1 MEPLVIAVAGFVAL
15 GGGALVLRSFGP
27 GYRVGRLLAATPRA
41 TIEEAEAVA
50 ASGRPRYL
58 RVDGRL
64 DSAEDFPDEHARPL
78 VYRRRRLELGD
89 RRGRWVAIEDDVQV
103 VPFEVREGLASIAID
118 GAAIGDGL
126 VVLPRESVG
135 TAADAPDRVPAGTP
149 PATPLRL
156 RIQQVS
162 AVEHATV
169 LGVPATRPDGTVVL
183 GAGLGRPL
191 ILSTVE
197 TAEAMQLLA
206 GGRRARPL
214 AALGLLAAGVGLI
227 ALAVGWAIVGAVG
240 AGVLPA
246 ATGGALVASPA
257 PGGDTRSAGEGPGL
271 VGAPLLAIAV
281 VALIAVVSVA
291 ATLVYVR
298 ITSGRGP
305 EGPRG
310 G

>member
-1 MEPLVIAVAGFVAL
+1 M
-15 GGGALVLRSFGP
+15 
-27 GYRVGRLLAATPRA
+27 
-41 TIEEAEAVA
+41 
-50 ASGRPRYL
+50 
-58 RVDGRL
+58 
-64 DSAEDFPDEHARPL
+64 
-78 VYRRRRLELGD
+78 
-89 RRGRWVAIEDDVQV
+89 QV

-118 GAAIGDGL
+118 GAALGDGL

-214 AALGLLAAGVGLI
+214 AALGLLAAGLGLI
-227 ALAVGWAIVGAVG
+227 ALALGLGHRRRRWGRSSCRPR
-240 AGVLPA
+240 PA
-246 ATGGALVASPA
+246 APLTASPA

-281 VALIAVVSVA
+281 VALIALASVA

-298 ITSGRGP
+298 MTSGGGP
-305 EGPRG
+305 EGRSG